1 MERHRESR
9 WGKARVAGLGIV
21 GALAAAALVAGNAA
35 PATAQA
41 TYEIEPR
48 EPEYLY
54 ERTCGYC
61 HGHNIAPII
70 RGRQLPAAVTA
81 AIVRSGMGAMPAFKP
96 TEITDQ
102 ELQALTAWLEAS
114 EADPEEHGA

>member
-1 MERHRESR
+1 MQPGRGH
-9 WGKARVAGLGIV
+9 VLAGLLGV
-21 GALAAAALVAGNAA
+21 AVLAGVAMATGGAIEVK
-35 PATAQA
+35 AQA

-54 ERTCGYC
+54 ARTCGYC

-70 RGRQLPAAVTA
+70 RGRNLAPAVTA

-96 TEITDQ
+96 TEITDA
-102 ELQALTAWLEAS
+102 ELEALSQWLSES
-114 EADPEEHGA
+114 EADPEEHGG

>member
-1 MERHRESR
+1 MDRHRTAR
-9 WGKARVAGLGIV
+9 WAGL
-21 GALAAAALVAGNAA
+21 ALVAAMTAGALGAGFAA

-48 EPEYLY
+48 APEYLY

-70 RGRQLPAAVTA
+70 RGRKLPAVVTKAV
-81 AIVRSGMGAMPAFKP
+81 VRSGNGAMPAFKP

-102 ELQALTAWLEAS
+102 ELEALAQWLSTA
-114 EADPEEHGA
+114 EADPEEHGR

>member
-1 MERHRESR
+1 MQPRHGR
-9 WGKARVAGLGIV
+9 WTARLLGVAGLA
-21 GALAAAALVAGNAA
+21 GAGLAAGLSISAS
-35 PATAQA
+35 AQA

-48 EPEYLY
+48 EPEYIY

-70 RGRQLPAAVTA
+70 RGRSLPAPVIS

-96 TEITDQ
+96 TEITDT
-102 ELQALTAWLEAS
+102 ELEALSEWISQS
-114 EADPEEHGA
+114 EADPEEHGG

>member
-1 MERHRESR
+1 MNRHRTAR
-9 WGKARVAGLGIV
+9 WAGL
-21 GALAAAALVAGNAA
+21 ALVTAIAAGAMGAGYSA

-48 EPEYLY
+48 TPEYLY
-54 ERTCGYC
+54 DRTCGYC

-70 RGRQLPAAVTA
+70 RGRQLPAAVTSA
-81 AIVRSGMGAMPAFKP
+81 LVRSGNGAMPAFKP

-102 ELQALTAWLEAS
+102 ELAELAEWLS
-114 EADPEEHGA
+114 TVEADPEEHGK